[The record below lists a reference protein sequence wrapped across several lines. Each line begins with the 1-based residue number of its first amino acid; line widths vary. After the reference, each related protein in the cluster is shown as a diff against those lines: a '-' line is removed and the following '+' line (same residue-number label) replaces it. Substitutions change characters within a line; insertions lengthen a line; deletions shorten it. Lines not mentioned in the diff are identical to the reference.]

1 MKHWALLVHH
11 IRQEL
16 DTMLEAGNWA
26 PTHQKTEPW
35 RYIVFSGSESIMTY
49 LDYLDDY
56 YNNCEEL
63 SETEAAKFRNKMSG
77 ARNTWVTNASAV
89 IVIGQAE
96 LFLEISSKAT
106 LVHASLEEIADI
118 LFNFF

>member
-1 MKHWALLVHH
+1 
-11 IRQEL
+11 
-16 DTMLEAGNWA
+16 MLEAGNWA

-96 LFLEISSKAT
+96 LF
-106 LVHASLEEIADI
+106 
-118 LFNFF
+118 FRNFFQSYSSALKFGNGRYPFQLFLG